1 MRGAQRAVADRATG
15 SFDGAFLGPVA
26 GAGAREGEP
35 DSGVPD
41 DRDEPGAVTVLMIG
55 EPVGEVAGAAQPV

>member
-15 SFDGAFLGPVA
+15 SFDGAFPGTVA
-26 GAGAREGEP
+26 CAGAREGEP

-55 EPVGEVAGAAQPV
+55 EPVGEVAGAVQPT